1 MIIHT
6 ENLSKAYGQRDA
18 VRGVNLA
25 VPAGSAYAL
34 IGANGAGKTTT
45 VGMLMNILEPSDGK
59 ATVLGVDSRKLS
71 RDQFAQI
78 GFVSESQDMP
88 ARLKVGQYLDYLRPF
103 YATWDRVLERSI
115 LNELK
120 LPLEQRIGDLSHG
133 TRMKLRLACALPFKP
148 KLLVLDEPLSGLD
161 PLVRD
166 EVMERLLQQA
176 DEMTIFISSQEL
188 TDIEGTVTH
197 LGFLENGRLL
207 FQEPMSELSARV
219 REVRVTLADEAV
231 RPPTAPVD
239 WINVSTSGNVLSFV
253 DVRFSQNRLSGLI
266 TALLRGV
273 RNVEV
278 QPIALRSIFIALARS
293 SQNRESGT

>member
-1 MIIHT
+1 VIIHT
-6 ENLSKAYGQRDA
+6 ENLCKAYGQRD
-18 VRGVNLA
+18 VVQGLNLS

-34 IGANGAGKTTT
+34 VGANGAGKTTT
-45 VGMLMNILEPSDGK
+45 IRMLMNIIEPSSGG

-71 RDQFAQI
+71 REQLSQI

-88 ARLKVGQYLDYLRPF
+88 ARLKVGRYLDYLRPF

-115 LNELK
+115 LSGLR
-120 LPLEQRIGDLSHG
+120 LPLEHRIGELSHG
-133 TRMKLRLACALPFKP
+133 MRMKLRLACALPFKP

-166 EVMERLLQQA
+166 EVMERLLRQA

-197 LGFLENGRLL
+197 LGLLENGRLL
-207 FQEPMSELSARV
+207 FQEPLSELSARV
-219 REVRVTLADEAV
+219 REVRITLADEAV
-231 RPPTAPVD
+231 RPPAAPAD

-253 DVRFSQNRLSGLI
+253 DVHFSQDRLSGMI
-266 TALLRGV
+266 AALLRGV
-273 RNVEV
+273 RNVDV
-278 QPIALRSIFIALARS
+278 QPIALRSIFIALARANQS
-293 SQNRESGT
+293 RECGT

>member
-1 MIIHT
+1 VIIHT
-6 ENLSKAYGQRDA
+6 ENLRKAYGRWDA
-18 VRGVNLA
+18 VRGLNLS

-45 VGMLMNILEPSDGK
+45 IRMLMNLIAPSGGE

-71 RDQFAQI
+71 HSQLSQI
-78 GFVSESQDMP
+78 GFVSESQEMP

-103 YATWDRVLERSI
+103 YATWDRALEYSI
-115 LNELK
+115 FDGLK
-120 LPLEQRIGDLSHG
+120 LPLEHRIGDLSHG

-166 EVMERLLQQA
+166 EVMERLLGQA

-219 REVRVTLADEAV
+219 REVRITLADKAV
-231 RPPTAPVD
+231 RPPTAPAD

-253 DVRFSQNRLSGLI
+253 DVHFSKDRLSGMI
-266 TALLRGV
+266 ASLLRDV
-273 RNVEV
+273 RNVHV
-278 QPIALRSIFIALARS
+278 QPIALRSIFIALTRS
-293 SQNRESGT
+293 NQNRESGT

>member
-6 ENLSKAYGQRDA
+6 ENLRKAYGQREA
-18 VRGVNLA
+18 VRGLSLS

-45 VGMLMNILEPSDGK
+45 IRMLMNIIAPSGGG
-59 ATVLGVDSRKLS
+59 ATVLGVNSRKLS
-71 RDQFAQI
+71 WNQFSQI
-78 GFVSESQDMP
+78 GFVSESQEMP

-103 YATWDRVLERSI
+103 YATWDRALECS
-115 LNELK
+115 LLQGLK
-120 LPLEQRIGDLSHG
+120 LPLEHRIGDLSHG

-148 KLLVLDEPLSGLD
+148 KLLVLDEPLGGLD

-166 EVMERLLQQA
+166 EVMERLLRQA

-219 REVRVTLADEAV
+219 REVRITLADEAV
-231 RPPTAPVD
+231 RPPAAPAD

-253 DVRFSQNRLSGLI
+253 DVHFSQDRLSGMI
-266 TALLRGV
+266 ASLLRGV
-273 RNVEV
+273 RNVDV
-278 QPIALRSIFIALARS
+278 QPIALRSIFIALTRS
-293 SQNRESGT
+293 NQNREYGT

>member
-6 ENLSKAYGQRDA
+6 ENLRKAYGQRDA
-18 VRGVNLA
+18 VRGLSLS

-45 VGMLMNILEPSDGK
+45 VRMLMNIIAPSGGR
-59 ATVLGVDSRKLS
+59 ATVLGVNSRKLS
-71 RDQFAQI
+71 WNQFSQI
-78 GFVSESQDMP
+78 GFVSESQEMP

-103 YATWDRVLERSI
+103 YATWDRALECS
-115 LNELK
+115 LLQGLK
-120 LPLEQRIGDLSHG
+120 LPLEHRIGDLSHG

-166 EVMERLLQQA
+166 EVMERLLRQA

-219 REVRVTLADEAV
+219 REVRITLANEAV
-231 RPPTAPVD
+231 SPPAAPAD

-253 DVRFSQNRLSGLI
+253 DVHFSQDRLSGMI
-266 TALLRGV
+266 ASLLRGV
-273 RNVEV
+273 RNVDV
-278 QPIALRSIFIALARS
+278 QPIALRAIFIALARS
-293 SQNRESGT
+293 NQNRESGT

>member
-6 ENLSKAYGQRDA
+6 ENLRKAYGQWDA
-18 VRGVNLA
+18 VRGLNLS

-34 IGANGAGKTTT
+34 LGANGAGKTTT
-45 VGMLMNILEPSDGK
+45 IRMLMNLIAPSGGA

-71 RDQFAQI
+71 HSQLSQI
-78 GFVSESQDMP
+78 GFVSESRDMP

-103 YATWDRVLERSI
+103 YATWDRALEGSI
-115 LNELK
+115 LKGLK
-120 LPLEQRIGDLSHG
+120 LPLEHRIGDLSHG

-148 KLLVLDEPLSGLD
+148 RLLVLDEPLSGLD

-166 EVMERLLQQA
+166 EAMERLLRQA

-219 REVRVTLADEAV
+219 REVRINLADAAV
-231 RPPTAPVD
+231 RPPTAPAD

-253 DVRFSQNRLSGLI
+253 DVHFSQDRLSGMI
-266 TALLRGV
+266 ASLLRGV
-273 RNVEV
+273 RNVDV
-278 QPIALRSIFIALARS
+278 QPIALRSIFIALTRS
-293 SQNRESGT
+293 NQNRESGT

>member
-18 VRGVNLA
+18 VQGLSLS

-45 VGMLMNILEPSDGK
+45 IRMLMNLIEPSDGE
-59 ATVLGVDSRKLS
+59 ATVFGVDSRKLS
-71 RDQFAQI
+71 HNQLSQI

-115 LNELK
+115 VDGLR
-120 LPLEQRIGDLSHG
+120 LPLGHRIGDLSHG
-133 TRMKLRLACALPFKP
+133 MRMKLRLACALAFKP
-148 KLLVLDEPLSGLD
+148 KLLVLDEPLSSLD
-161 PLVRD
+161 PLVRG
-166 EVMERLLQQA
+166 EVMERLLRQA

-219 REVRVTLADEAV
+219 REVRITLAGEAV
-231 RPPTAPVD
+231 RPPSAPAD

-253 DVRFSQNRLSGLI
+253 DVHFSQDRLRGMIAS
-266 TALLRGV
+266 LLQGV
-273 RNVEV
+273 RNVDV
-278 QPIALRSIFIALARS
+278 QPIALRSIFIALTRS
-293 SQNRESGT
+293 NQNRESGT

>member
-1 MIIHT
+1 VIIHT
-6 ENLSKAYGQRDA
+6 ENLRKAYGQWDA
-18 VRGVNLA
+18 VQGLNLS

-45 VGMLMNILEPSDGK
+45 IRMLMNLIAPSGGK

-71 RDQFAQI
+71 HSQLSQI
-78 GFVSESQDMP
+78 GFVSESQEMP

-103 YATWDRVLERSI
+103 YATWDRVIEGSI
-115 LNELK
+115 LNELR
-120 LPLEQRIGDLSHG
+120 LPLEHHIGDLSHG
-133 TRMKLRLACALPFKP
+133 TCMKLRLACALPFKP

-166 EVMERLLQQA
+166 EVMERLLRQA

-188 TDIEGTVTH
+188 TDIEGTATH

-219 REVRVTLADEAV
+219 REVRITLAGEAV
-231 RPPTAPVD
+231 RPPSAPAD

-253 DVRFSQNRLSGLI
+253 DVQFSPDRLSGLI
-266 TALLRGV
+266 ASLLRDV
-273 RNVEV
+273 RNVDV
-278 QPIALRSIFIALARS
+278 RPIALRSIFTALARS
-293 SQNRESGT
+293 SQNRESGI

>member
-6 ENLSKAYGQRDA
+6 ENLHKAYGQRDA
-18 VRGVNLA
+18 VRGLSLSVL
-25 VPAGSAYAL
+25 AGSAYAL

-45 VGMLMNILEPSDGK
+45 IRMLMNLIEPSDGG

-71 RDQFAQI
+71 CDQFAQI
-78 GFVSESQDMP
+78 GFVSESQAMP

-103 YATWDRVLERSI
+103 YPTWDRVLERSI
-115 LNELK
+115 LNGLQ
-120 LPLEQRIGDLSHG
+120 LPLEHRIGDLSHG
-133 TRMKLRLACALPFKP
+133 MRMKLRLACALPFKP

-166 EVMERLLQQA
+166 EVMERLLRQA

-197 LGFLENGRLL
+197 VGLLEKGRLL
-207 FQEPMSELSARV
+207 FQEPLSELSARV
-219 REVRVTLADEAV
+219 REVRITLADEAV
-231 RPPTAPVD
+231 RPPAAPAD

-253 DVRFSQNRLSGLI
+253 DVRFSQDRLSGMI
-266 TALLRGV
+266 ASLLGGV
-273 RNVEV
+273 RNVDV

-293 SQNRESGT
+293 SQSGESGT